1 MSVEKQNNNIEE
13 QKEKGT
19 DQILQTTIE
28 EEMKVSYLDYSMSV
42 IVGRALPDVR
52 DGLKPVQ
59 RRIIYSMNEMGL
71 HYGKPYRK
79 SAKIVGEVMGNY
91 HPHGDMAIYDT
102 MVRMAQEF
110 SFRMPLIDGQGNF
123 GSIDGDPPAAMRY
136 TEARMAK
143 ITEELIADIDKD
155 TVDFVPNY
163 DESRKEP
170 VVFPVKFPH
179 LLINGSAGIAV
190 GMATNIPPHNL
201 SEVIDAVIYII
212 ENKSDNVKVEELIKI
227 IQGPDFPTG
236 GFIIGRDGIKKA
248 YTEGKGSIVMQA
260 KAKIEETK
268 KGKQQ
273 IVVTEIPFLVN
284 KANLLESIS
293 NLVRL
298 KKIEGITDLR
308 DESDKEGIRIVIE
321 IGRNENA
328 EIILNQLYKHTALR
342 SNFGIIFLALVNGK
356 PKILNIKEI
365 LINFIDYRK
374 EVIIRRT
381 KFELEKAERRAHI
394 LEGLKIAVKYLD
406 KIIKLIRQSATVEA
420 AKVGLIKNF
429 KLTDIQAQAILDMRL
444 QQLTALEIEKL
455 NEEYKELIKLIEK
468 LKSLLA
474 SERKILDLIVEELK
488 EVKQKFGE
496 PRRTQIIAREKEV
509 SIEDL
514 IKEEDMVVTITHK
527 GLIKRTPVSIYRA
540 QRRGGRGI
548 IALTTKDD
556 DFVEN
561 MFVSNTHNY
570 ILFFSN
576 KGRCYWLKVYEIPE
590 ESRQSRGRAITNL
603 IKLSEGEKIAAYA
616 SVDKFSDEQYI
627 IMVTEKGL
635 IKRTGLSLFSKPRSS
650 GIVAIKL
657 NNDDTLIDVKIVDKK
672 DEIFLAT
679 KEGMAIRFSAN
690 EIREI
695 GRTGMGVRGIKLSK
709 DDNVVG
715 CAILKAGEKELTLL
729 TVTENGFGKRT
740 KVSEYRKQSRGG
752 KGLKNIKVT
761 PKIGKIIDI
770 KLTTDKDELMLI
782 TTKGTLIRTK
792 MTDIKIIGRNT
803 QGVRLIRL
811 KDETEKVSAV
821 ARVVEDEEE

>member
-1 MSVEKQNNNIEE
+1 MEKEIEKKEE
-13 QKEKGT
+13 QENKKT
-19 DQILQTTIE
+19 SQILQTTIE

-42 IVGRALPDVR
+42 IVGRALPDIR

-59 RRIIYSMNEMGL
+59 RRIIYSMYEMGL

-102 MVRMAQEF
+102 MVRMAQDF

-155 TVDFVPNY
+155 TVDFIPNY

-170 VVFPVKFPH
+170 IVFPVKFPH
-179 LLINGSAGIAV
+179 LLINGSSGIAV

-212 ENKSDNVKVEELIKI
+212 ENKSENVKIEELMKI

-236 GFIIGRDGIKKA
+236 GFIIGKDGIKKA
-248 YTEGKGSIVMQA
+248 YLEGKGSITMQA

-284 KANLLESIS
+284 KSNLLENIS

-328 EIILNQLYKHTALR
+328 EIILNQLYKHTALK
-342 SNFGIIFLALVNGK
+342 SNFGIIFLALVNGR

-365 LINFIDYRK
+365 LENFIDYRK

-381 KFELEKAERRAHI
+381 KFELDKAEKRAHI

-406 KIIKLIRQSATVEA
+406 KIIKLIRSSANVEA
-420 AKVGLIKNF
+420 AKDALIKNF
-429 KLTDIQAQAILDMRL
+429 KLTPIQAQAILDMRL
-444 QQLTALEIEKL
+444 QQLTALEIEKI
-455 NEEYKELIKLIEK
+455 NEEYKELIKLIEE

-474 SERKILDLIVEELK
+474 SERKILDLIVKELK
-488 EVKQKFGE
+488 EVKEKFGE
-496 PRRTQIIAREKEV
+496 PRKTQIIAREKEV

-527 GLIKRTPVSIYRA
+527 GLIKRTPVSIYKA
-540 QRRGGRGI
+540 QKRGGRGI

-570 ILFFSN
+570 ILFFTN
-576 KGRCYWLKVYEIPE
+576 LGRCYWLKVYEIPE
-590 ESRQSRGRAITNL
+590 ESRQSRGKAITNL

-616 SVDKFSDEQYI
+616 SVEKFSEDQYI

-650 GIVAIKL
+650 GIAAIKL
-657 NNDDTLIDVKIVDKK
+657 NKDDTLIDVKITDKK
-672 DEIFLAT
+672 DEVFLAT
-679 KEGMAIRFSAN
+679 KEGMAIRFDSKQ
-690 EIREI
+690 IREI
-695 GRTGMGVRGIKLSK
+695 GRTGMGVRGIKLGK
-709 DDNVVG
+709 DDKVIG
-715 CAILKAGEKELTLL
+715 CAILKDGEKNSTLL
-729 TVTENGFGKRT
+729 SVTENGFGKRT
-740 KVSEYRKQSRGG
+740 KITEYRKQSRGG

-761 PKIGKIIDI
+761 PKVGKIVDI

-792 MTDIKIIGRNT
+792 VADIKVIGRNT
-803 QGVRLIRL
+803 QGVRLIRI

-821 ARVVEDEEE
+821 ARIIDEEE